1 MRVNRLVLFVVLLLS
16 CSSALPQSPNGSIAG
31 IVLDSDTKAIAGAEI
46 IVVNDLTAVRYV
58 SSTNAEGIYRVADL
72 PPGPYRI
79 QISKSGFKT
88 IVKPDI
94 VLNVQDALSLNF
106 TLPIG
111 AVSITVMVEGGAPLL
126 NTADAAVSTV
136 VDRQFADNLPLNGRS
151 FQSLIYLTPG
161 VVVTPSTSFDSG
173 QFSVNGQR
181 PVSNYWTVDGASA
194 NVGISSGSNP
204 GNGLGGAVG
213 SFSALGGT
221 NSLVSVDALQ
231 EFRIQTST
239 FAPEFGRTPGAQI
252 SIVTRSG
259 TNRFHGSAFDY
270 LRNDVLDANNWFAN
284 SAGLPKP
291 RERQNDFG
299 GTFNGPL
306 LKDRTFFFFSYEGL
320 RLRLPQ
326 TSLTNVPDNDPA
338 DPFSRQYAAPSMQPY
353 LNAYPLPNGGEV
365 LNARGR
371 PTGIAKFNAS
381 YSNPASLDAYSLRV
395 DHQWNSKWNLFGR
408 YSYAPSEFD
417 NRGGQTVL
425 SLSTVVHSKI
435 TMQSFTGGVM
445 WSPSPRTANDL
456 RVNYSRVDAE
466 GNAVLDHFAGAV
478 PLASVP
484 FPATYSLS
492 NGQLAFFIFGLGPGA
507 GLNAGRTSGNA
518 QRQINLVDSV
528 SHQAGSHSLKFG
540 VDFRRLTP
548 DANSSPYFQE
558 GAFHTVAQANAG
570 TSYLSQVY
578 LQNEVRLTFVNLG
591 LYAQDSWRLSRWML
605 TYGLRWDVDFAPSS
619 RNGINLPAVTGYSLA
634 DLSQLAVAPAGTA
647 PFHTSYAN
655 FAPRVGATYQVSRTP
670 RWQTVVRGGFGV
682 FYDLVS
688 SEAGNAINQAALF
701 PPLGNRLLYF
711 NTTFPLSPA
720 QIEPVPVP
728 RVAAIENIT
737 AFNPQLKLPYTLEW
751 NLAVEQELGE
761 KQSLSITYV
770 GASGRRLLQTTNLVS
785 PSTNPAIQEAVF
797 VDNTS
802 ASNYNALQ
810 LEFKRRLSQGLQALA
825 SYSFGHSI
833 DNASAGSF
841 GFSSNLSVPG
851 ARDEN
856 RGNSDFDV
864 RHSFTAGFT
873 YDFPSPKTSHFVS
886 VLSRGWSVESLV
898 IARSAPP
905 VDVSDTNF
913 FTFASGVNADI
924 RPDVVP
930 GQPLYLFGSQYPGGK
945 SFNPGAFSDPPMDPV
960 TFAPTRQGTLG
971 RNVLRGFG
979 ATQWDL
985 GIHREFP
992 LHESVKLQFRAEL
1005 FNVLNHPNFA
1015 APNGD
1020 FGQTGFGV
1028 STQTLAQGLNGGLNG
1043 TNLGGGAL
1051 NPLYQLGGARSVQGA
1066 LKLVF

>member
-1 MRVNRLVLFVVLLLS
+1 VRVNPLALFVVLLLS
-16 CSSALPQSPNGSIAG
+16 CSTTLAQSPNGSIAG
-31 IVLDSDTKAIAGAEI
+31 IVLDSDAKAIAGAEI
-46 IVVNDLTAVRYV
+46 IVVNDLTAVRSI

-72 PPGPYRI
+72 PPGLYRI

-106 TLPIG
+106 TLPVG
-111 AVSITVMVEGGAPLL
+111 AVSITVMVEGGAPLV
-126 NTADAAVSTV
+126 NTADATVSTV

-161 VVVTPSTSFDSG
+161 VVATPSTSFDSG

-194 NVGISSGSNP
+194 NVGISTGSNP
-204 GNGLGGAVG
+204 GNGLGGSLG

-270 LRNDVLDANNWFAN
+270 LRNDLLDANDWFAN
-284 SAGLPKP
+284 SAGLRKP
-291 RERQNDFG
+291 REKQNDFG

-326 TSLTNVPDNDPA
+326 TSLTNVPDSDPA
-338 DPFSRQYAAPSMQPY
+338 DPFSRQYAASAMQPY
-353 LNAYPLPNGGEV
+353 LNAYPLPNGGEA
-365 LNARGR
+365 LNAQGR
-371 PTGIAKFNAS
+371 PTGMAKFNAS
-381 YSNPASLDAYSLRV
+381 YSNPGTLDAYSLRI
-395 DHQWNSKWNLFGR
+395 DHQWNPKWNLFGR
-408 YSYAPSEFD
+408 YSYSPSEFN
-417 NRGGQTVL
+417 NRGGQTVW

-435 TMQSFTGGVM
+435 TMQSFTGGLM
-445 WSPSPRTANDL
+445 WNASPRTANDL
-456 RVNYSRVDAE
+456 RVNYSRVDADGSAE
-466 GNAVLDHFAGAV
+466 LDHFAGAV

-484 FPATYSLS
+484 FPSGYRLT
-492 NGQLAFFIFGLGPGA
+492 NGQLAFFIFGLGPGS
-507 GLNAGRTSGNA
+507 GLNAGQTSGNA
-518 QRQINLVDSV
+518 QRQMNVVDSV
-528 SHQAGSHSLKFG
+528 SRQAGSHSLKFG
-540 VDFRRLTP
+540 ADFRRLTP
-548 DANSSPYFQE
+548 DTNSSPYFQE

-570 TSYLSQVY
+570 TSYFSQVY
-578 LQNEVRLTFVNLG
+578 SQNEVRLTFVNLG
-591 LYAQDSWRLSRWML
+591 LYAQDSWRLSRLML

-619 RNGINLPAVTGYSLA
+619 RNGINLPAVTGYNLA
-634 DLSQLAVAPAGTA
+634 DLSQLAVAPASAA
-647 PFHTSYAN
+647 PFHTTYAN
-655 FAPRVGATYQVSRTP
+655 FAPRVGAAYQVSQSS
-670 RWQTVVRGGFGV
+670 RWEMVLRGGFGV
-682 FYDLVS
+682 FYDLAS

-711 NTTFPLSPA
+711 NTTFPLSAA
-720 QIEPVPVP
+720 QIQPAPIP
-728 RVAAIENIT
+728 GIAAIENIT

-751 NLAVEQELGE
+751 NVALEQELGE
-761 KQSLSITYV
+761 KQSVSVTYV
-770 GASGRRLLQTTNLVS
+770 GASGRRLLQTTNLIN
-785 PSTNPAIQEAVF
+785 PLTNPTIQEAVF

-810 LEFKRRLSQGLQALA
+810 LEFKRRLSRGLQALA
-825 SYSFGHSI
+825 SYTLSHSI

-841 GFSSNLSVPG
+841 GFSSNSSVPG

-856 RGNSDFDV
+856 RGSSDFDI
-864 RHSFTAGFT
+864 RHSFTAGMT
-873 YDFPSPKTSHFVS
+873 YDVPSPKTGHFLS
-886 VLSRGWSVESLV
+886 VLSQRWSVESLV
-898 IARSAPP
+898 LVRSAPP
-905 VDVSDTNF
+905 VDVSDANF
-913 FTFASGVNADI
+913 FTFRSGVNADI
-924 RPDVVP
+924 RPDVLA
-930 GQPLYLFGSQYPGGK
+930 GQPLYLFGPQYAGGK
-945 SFNPGAFSDPPMDPV
+945 AFNPAAFTDPPMDSV
-960 TFAPTRQGTLG
+960 TLAPTRQGTLG

-1020 FGQTGFGV
+1020 FGQTGFGL

-1051 NPLYQLGGARSVQGA
+1051 NPLYQLGGPRSVQVA
-1066 LKLVF
+1066 LKLTF